1 MSLLLVKKKYIK
13 NVIGKNKNKNSYEL
27 NNIFLLFEY

>member
-27 NNIFLLFEY
+27 NNT

>member
-13 NVIGKNKNKNSYEL
+13 NTIGKNKNKNSYVL
-27 NNIFLLFEY
+27 NNT